1 MIMSRGKKVL
11 INLLSI
17 ARYEHTPDFP
27 IQFMTKGTIS
37 LEKNNHAIL
46 EYTESQQDEE
56 TGEISTAQ
64 ITLEMEKDRVTMTR
78 LGDYANTMVFVPE
91 QRFEGV
97 YQTPFGNMDMA
108 VYARG
113 VRCNIGEK
121 KGSVHLKYQLD
132 IQGAYASTNEL
143 HLEYTEN
150 GSENIQ

>member
-1 MIMSRGKKVL
+1 MEKEKSVL
-11 INLLSI
+11 INLLAI
-17 ARYEHTPDFP
+17 ARYEHAPDYP
-27 IQFMTKGTIS
+27 IQFMTKGT
-37 LEKNNHAIL
+37 LHLGEKDDAVL
-46 EYTESQQDEE
+46 KYTESQQDEE
-56 TGEISTAQ
+56 TGEITTAQ

-78 LGDYANTMVFVPE
+78 MGDYANTMVFVPE
-91 QRFEGV
+91 QRFEGI

-132 IQGAYASTNEL
+132 IQGAYASSNEL